1 MIDWMGLFYCAVLY
15 AGVWAVDYKYDLRGV
30 RNAN

>member
-15 AGVWAVDYKYDLRGV
+15 AGVWVVDYKYDLR
-30 RNAN
+30 RCA